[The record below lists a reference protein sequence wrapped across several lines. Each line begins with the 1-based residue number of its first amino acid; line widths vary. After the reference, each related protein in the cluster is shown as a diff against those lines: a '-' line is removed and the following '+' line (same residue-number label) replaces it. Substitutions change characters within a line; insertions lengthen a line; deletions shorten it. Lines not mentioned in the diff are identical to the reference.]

1 MAESKPPPDTDTDV
15 EGRPDKS
22 DSSTARTVG
31 LGFLFILMAKGYFLI
46 AGFAVQFGL
55 PRLFLR
61 AARLQLEGAKIKLW
75 TAERMAESWYGDYG
89 VASRTISWINN
100 TMVQGTIQA
109 VSKFVAEDEDR
120 AGSVK
125 AAGIKVQAVI
135 GGVLAAT
142 YFALSG
148 PMARLLSDPNL
159 TPYFRVTA
167 IIILAY
173 ALYAV
178 FIGYLNGLKRFKAQA
193 SFDVTYSTIKSVSIL
208 VLAFLGYGVAE
219 TLGAFSGAAVVVC
232 MLAAVIVGVRNHSAV
247 PFHWQVLVKA
257 MVLVVVYYIFFN
269 SLLIAD
275 IVTLKGLAGRVGG
288 VDPGAAAA
296 MASALAGIYNG
307 VLNLALLPYQGVLAV
322 AFVIFPLI
330 SRSTFDQDHEAT
342 RTYIEGTLR
351 YALVFVGFF
360 AVCVAST
367 PEALL
372 ALLNPSFAV
381 GAPAL
386 RIYVAGEVF
395 FALFAICNTI
405 IIASGRMGVAA
416 VIAAVVLALDLGS
429 NLTIVPA
436 YIRVSGDGLDP
447 AGLTAAAAATAPV
460 FVLAFLGSLSYLRF
474 KFGALLAPLTALRV
488 LGCGA
493 GIVYAASFL
502 PRLQLVP
509 SGLVSIGCAAAY
521 LVCLVLLREV
531 RGEDLARI
539 KKVARRKK
547 STG

>member
-1 MAESKPPPDTDTDV
+1 MTDTPKT
-15 EGRPDKS
+15 ERPEDLPDAPAHS
-22 DSSTARTVG
+22 SASTARTVG
-31 LGFLFILMAKGYFLI
+31 LGFLFILLAKGYFLI
-46 AGFAVQFGL
+46 SGFAVQFGL

-61 AARLQLEGAKIKLW
+61 ATRLRAARSQKGGLSPERLAEG
-75 TAERMAESWYGDYG
+75 WYGDYQL
-89 VASRTISWINN
+89 ASRTISWINN

-109 VSKFVAEDEDR
+109 VSKYVAEDELR
-120 AGSVK
+120 ADSVK
-125 AAGIKVQAVI
+125 IAGLKVQAVI
-135 GGVLAAT
+135 GGGLALA

-148 PMARLLSDPNL
+148 TMAEIASDPGL

-173 ALYAV
+173 AIYAV
-178 FIGYLNGLKRFKAQA
+178 FIGYLNGLKRFRAQA
-193 SFDVTYSTIKSVSIL
+193 SFDVTYSTIKSAAIL
-208 VLAFLGYGVAE
+208 VLAFLGHGVGE
-219 TLGAFSGAAVVVC
+219 TLGAFSGASVVVCLLAAVVVG
-232 MLAAVIVGVRNHSAV
+232 LRNRSEV
-247 PFHWQVLVKA
+247 PFAWKVLVRA

-275 IVTLKGLAGRVGG
+275 IWTLKSLAGRVAGG
-288 VDPGAAAA
+288 SPEL
-296 MASALAGIYNG
+296 ASAMAGIYG
-307 VLNLALLPYQGVLAV
+307 GILNLALLPYQGVLAV

-330 SRSTFDQDHEAT
+330 SRSTFDQDQQAT

-351 YALVFVGFF
+351 YALVFVGFI

-416 VIAAVVLALDLGS
+416 MIAAVVLGLDLGS

-436 YIRVSGDGLDP
+436 YLRLSGDALDP
-447 AGLTAAAAATAPV
+447 VGLTAAAAATAPV
-460 FVLAFLGSLSYLRF
+460 FLLAFFGSLTYLRF
-474 KFGALLAPLTALRV
+474 KFGAMLAPMTALRV
-488 LGCGA
+488 IISGVG
-493 GIVYAASFL
+493 VVFAASLL
-502 PRLQLVP
+502 PRMGLVP
-509 SGLVSIGCAAAY
+509 SALLSLGCAATY
-521 LVCLVLLREV
+521 LICLLLLREV
-531 RGEDLARI
+531 RAEDLARI
-539 KKVARRKK
+539 KKVWKK
-547 STG
+547 

>member
-1 MAESKPPPDTDTDV
+1 MADTDNSD
-15 EGRPDKS
+15 RPDAGEDHCS
-22 DSSTARTVG
+22 DSSASTARTVG
-31 LGFLFILMAKGYFLI
+31 LGFLFILLAKGYFLI

-61 AARLQLEGAKIKLW
+61 TTKMREAAAQKGWLS
-75 TAERMAESWYGDYG
+75 AERLAEGWYGDYG

-109 VSKFVAEDEDR
+109 VSKFVAEDERR
-120 AGSVK
+120 ADAVK
-125 AAGIKVQAVI
+125 VAGLKVQAVI
-135 GGVLAAT
+135 GGVLAAA

-148 PMARLLSDPNL
+148 PMAQMLKDPGL

-178 FIGYLNGLKRFKAQA
+178 FIGYLNGLKRFRAQA
-193 SFDVTYSTIKSVSIL
+193 SFDVTYSTIKSFSIL
-208 VLAFLGYGVAE
+208 VLAFLGHGVAE

-232 MLAAVIVGVRNHSAV
+232 ILAAVVVGVKNRSAV
-247 PFHWQVLVKA
+247 PFHWKVLVKA
-257 MVLVVVYYIFFN
+257 MVLVMVYYIFFN

-275 IVTLKGLAGRVGG
+275 MLTLKGLAGRVTG
-288 VDPGAAAA
+288 VDPELAAGL
-296 MASALAGIYNG
+296 ASALAGIYSG
-307 VLNLALLPYQGVLAV
+307 VLNLAFLPYQGVLAV

-330 SRSTFDQDHEAT
+330 SRSTFDQDQAAT
-342 RTYIEGTLR
+342 KTYIEGTLR
-351 YALVFVGFF
+351 YAMIFVGFI

-372 ALLNPSFAV
+372 ALLNPSFEV

-405 IIASGRMGVAA
+405 IIASGRMGAAA
-416 VIAAVVLALDLGS
+416 VIAAVVLGLDLGS

-436 YIRVSGDGLDP
+436 FIRVSGDALDP

-460 FVLAFLGSLSYLRF
+460 FVLAFFGSLSYLRF
-474 KFGALLAPLTALRV
+474 KFGAMLAPLTALRV
-488 LGCGA
+488 LGSGA
-493 GIVYAASFL
+493 GIVFAASYL
-502 PRLQLVP
+502 PRLGLVP
-509 SGLVSIGCAAAY
+509 SALVSIGCAGAY
-521 LVCLVLLREV
+521 LVSLVVLREV
-531 RGEDLARI
+531 RGEDMERV
-539 KKVARRKK
+539 KKVVRR
-547 STG
+547 G

>member
-1 MAESKPPPDTDTDV
+1 MAEPNRSREQADD
-15 EGRPDKS
+15 
-22 DSSTARTVG
+22 STARTVG
-31 LGFLFILMAKGYFLI
+31 LGFLFILLAKGYFLV

-61 AARLQLEGAKIKLW
+61 ATRMKIAASDHGGLS
-75 TAERMAESWYGDYG
+75 AERMAEGWYGDYG

-109 VSKFVAEDEDR
+109 VSKFVAEDEAR

-125 AAGIKVQAVI
+125 AAGLKVQAVI
-135 GGVLAAT
+135 GGVLAAA

-148 PMARLLSDPNL
+148 PMADGLKDPGL

-173 ALYAV
+173 AVYAV
-178 FIGYLNGLKRFKAQA
+178 FIGYLNGLKRFSAQA

-208 VLAFLGYGVAE
+208 ALAFLGYGVAE
-219 TLGAFSGAAVVVC
+219 TLGAFSGAALVVC
-232 MLAAVIVGVRNHSAV
+232 ILAAIVVGVRNKSSV
-247 PFHWQVLVKA
+247 PFRWQVLVKA

-275 IVTLKGLAGRVGG
+275 IVTLKGLAGRVDGLS
-288 VDPGAAAA
+288 PELAAPL
-296 MASALAGIYNG
+296 ASALAGIYSG
-307 VLNLALLPYQGVLAV
+307 VLNLAFLPYQGVLAV
-322 AFVIFPLI
+322 AFVIFPII
-330 SRSTFDQDHEAT
+330 SRSTFDQDQEAT
-342 RTYIEGTLR
+342 KAYIEGTLR
-351 YALVFVGFF
+351 YALVFVGFI
-360 AVCVAST
+360 AVCVSST

-416 VIAAVVLALDLGS
+416 VIAAVVLGLDLAS
-429 NLTIVPA
+429 NLTIVPGF
-436 YIRVSGDGLDP
+436 IRVTGDALDP

-460 FVLAFLGSLSYLRF
+460 FVLGFLGSLSYLRLR
-474 KFGALLAPLTALRV
+474 FGAFLAPLTALRV
-488 LGCGA
+488 LGSGA
-493 GIVYAASFL
+493 AIVYAASLL
-502 PRLQLVP
+502 PRLGLVP
-509 SGLVSIGCAAAY
+509 SALVSIGCGLGY
-521 LVCLVLLREV
+521 LASLWILREV
-531 RGEDLARI
+531 RAEDMERVKRVL
-539 KKVARRKK
+539 RRK
-547 STG
+547 

>member
-1 MAESKPPPDTDTDV
+1 MTASDQTDEPKGSEDRSPP
-15 EGRPDKS
+15 GGA
-22 DSSTARTVG
+22 STARTVG
-31 LGFLFILMAKGYFLI
+31 LGFLFILLAKGYFLI

-61 AARLQLEGAKIKLW
+61 TTKMREAAAQKGWLS
-75 TAERMAESWYGDYG
+75 AERLAEGWYGDYG

-109 VSKFVAEDEDR
+109 VSKFTAEDELR
-120 AGSVK
+120 AGAVK
-125 AAGIKVQAVI
+125 VAGLKVQAVM
-135 GGVLAAT
+135 GAVLAAA

-148 PMARLLSDPNL
+148 PMAELLKDPGL

-173 ALYAV
+173 AIYAV
-178 FIGYLNGLKRFKAQA
+178 FIGYLNGLKRFRAQA
-193 SFDVTYSTIKSVSIL
+193 SFDVTYSTIKSASIL

-232 MLAAVIVGVRNHSAV
+232 LIAAVVVGVRNRSAV
-247 PFHWQVLVKA
+247 PFRWQVLVKA
-257 MVLVVVYYIFFN
+257 MVLVVIYYIFFN

-275 IVTLKGLAGRVGG
+275 IVTLKGLAGRVAG
-288 VDPGAAAA
+288 VSPEMAAPL
-296 MASALAGIYNG
+296 ASAMAGIYSG

-330 SRSTFDQDHEAT
+330 SRSTFDQDQEAT
-342 RTYIEGTLR
+342 KTYIEGTLR
-351 YALVFVGFF
+351 YALVFVGFI
-360 AVCVAST
+360 AVCVSST
-367 PEALL
+367 PGALL
-372 ALLNPSFAV
+372 GLLNPSFEV

-436 YIRVSGDGLDP
+436 YIRVSGDALDP
-447 AGLTAAAAATAPV
+447 VGLTAAAAATAPV
-460 FVLAFLGSLSYLRF
+460 FVVAFLGSLSYLRL
-474 KFGALLAPLTALRV
+474 KFGAFLAPLTALRV
-488 LGCGA
+488 LASGA

-502 PRLQLVP
+502 PRLGLIP
-509 SGLVSIGCAAAY
+509 SALVSICCAGAY

-539 KKVARRKK
+539 KKVVRRKR
-547 STG
+547 GAV